1 MAEIV
6 ILVLL
11 AVILSGVPIVIR
23 RLVKLGSK
31 SPRS

>member
-11 AVILSGVPIVIR
+11 AVILSGGPILIR
-23 RLVKLGSK
+23 RIAKLGSK